1 MEIINDGAMRI
12 EMHKDLKERYGL
24 TNQQAKAFID
34 EHGATVVGA
43 MWSAYSD
50 KLQQLQGET

>member
-1 MEIINDGAMRI
+1 MRI